1 MTTTEAKFSSITLCW
16 LRYLFRKPRMLRF
29 YSMWRKSLKAKGFSP
44 YDQFPWIVYE
54 AIDWLES
61 FLTKEM
67 HVLEWGSGGS
77 TIFFAK
83 RVQSVVTI
91 EHDPEWYSTLF
102 QQLRQDN
109 IRNVRLVLCP
119 PEESET
125 RDETYTSTDVAYKEL
140 SFRSYAEAI
149 DRYPER
155 FFDLVFVDGRARQA
169 CIRHASGK
177 IRPGGYLLLDNSDR
191 SHYQSEKTLLSDWG
205 RQEFY
210 GPGPYNDYFWETT
223 VWKKP

>member
-1 MTTTEAKFSSITLCW
+1 MTTTEGKLSSITLCW

-29 YSMWRKSLKAKGFSP
+29 YSRWRKSLKAEGFSP

-61 FLTKEM
+61 FLTRDM
-67 HVLEWGSGGS
+67 QVLEWGSGGS

-83 RVQSVVTI
+83 RVHSVVTI

-102 QQLRQDN
+102 HQLRQGD
-109 IRNVRLVLCP
+109 ISNVRLVLCP
-119 PEESET
+119 PVESET
-125 RDETYTSTDVAYKEL
+125 GDEAYTSTDAAYRGL
-140 SFRSYAEAI
+140 SFRSYTEAI
-149 DRYPER
+149 DSYPDQ

-169 CIRHASGK
+169 CMRHAFIK

-191 SHYQSEKTLLSDWG
+191 PHYQNEKTLLSDWG

-223 VWKKP
+223 VWKRL

>member
-1 MTTTEAKFSSITLCW
+1 MTSTEGKLSSITLCW

-29 YSMWRKSLKAKGFSP
+29 YNTWRKSLKAEGFSP

-61 FLTKEM
+61 FLTREM
-67 HVLEWGSGGS
+67 QVLEWGSGGS

-83 RVQSVVTI
+83 RAQSVVTI
-91 EHDPEWYSTLF
+91 EHDPAWYAAL
-102 QQLRQDN
+102 LRQLWQSN
-109 IRNVRLVLCP
+109 ITNVRLVLCP
-119 PEESET
+119 PEEAET
-125 RDETYTSTDVAYKEL
+125 EDEAYASTDAAHKEL

-149 DRYPER
+149 DSYPDR
-155 FFDLVFVDGRARQA
+155 FFDLVVVDGRARQA
-169 CIRHASGK
+169 CIRHALVK

-191 SHYQSEKTLLSDWG
+191 PHYQSEKALLSDWG

-223 VWKKP
+223 VWQRV